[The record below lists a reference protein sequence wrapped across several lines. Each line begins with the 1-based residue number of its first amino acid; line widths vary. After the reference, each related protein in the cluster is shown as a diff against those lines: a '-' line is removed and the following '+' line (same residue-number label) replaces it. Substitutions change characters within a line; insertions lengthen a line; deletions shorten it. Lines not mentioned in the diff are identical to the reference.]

1 MKTAP
6 KIIQEYIARDGK
18 NHFRE
23 WLDGLKDI
31 KAQVKVDI
39 RISRLRLGNFGDT
52 KGVGQGVY
60 ELRIHFGPGYR
71 VYYGLDGNTVI
82 LLLCGGDK
90 GSQKKDIQ
98 KTVALWNEYQEGA

>member
-1 MKTAP
+1 METTL
-6 KIIQEYIARDGK
+6 KIIKEYIARDGK

-23 WLDGLKDI
+23 WLDNLKDI
-31 KAQVKVDI
+31 KTQAKIDI
-39 RISRLRLGNFGDT
+39 RIGRLRLGNFGDT

-71 VYYGLDGNTVI
+71 VYYGLEGNKIV

-90 GSQKKDIQ
+90 RTQKNDI
-98 KTVALWNEYQEGA
+98 KKAVNHWEEYQGGK